1 MNLHAIIQFLSEIRV
16 GAKEERSHS
25 AKKTAPLETK
35 QSAQAT
41 ALSMQMSGEFGDKA
55 ISPAE
60 FRCRRRR
67 FVLAWRAGGDTCVAM
82 SSHPGDRDR
91 RPWFIHGGSNFRR
104 RRRRKWWRTWM
115 RWLDVLRQHVS
126 HLIIDP
132 FPLPS
137 PFLFQSSQNSRQ
149 NSLPPH

>member
-115 RWLDVLRQHVS
+115 RWFGCVEATCFT
-126 HLIIDP
+126 P
-132 FPLPS
+132 YY
-137 PFLFQSSQNSRQ
+137 
-149 NSLPPH
+149 